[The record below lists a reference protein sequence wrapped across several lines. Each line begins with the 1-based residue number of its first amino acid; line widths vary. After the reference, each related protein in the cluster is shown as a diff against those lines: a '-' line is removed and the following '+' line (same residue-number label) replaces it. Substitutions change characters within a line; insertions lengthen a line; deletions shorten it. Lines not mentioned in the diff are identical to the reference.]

1 MEKIKKFLLKL
12 SPGERQKVEE
22 ILQHIAGGNLEQLN
36 VKKLKGYKDVF
47 RVRFGS
53 IRIIFAIR
61 SMKRKIIDVSR
72 RNDSTYRD
80 L

>member
-12 SPGERQKVEE
+12 SPEERQRVEE
-22 ILQHIAGGNLEQLN
+22 ILLHIVGGKVEHLN
-36 VKKLKGYKDVF
+36 VKKLKGYKDVY

-53 IRIIFAIR
+53 IRIIFTKR
-61 SMKRKIIDVSR
+61 DMNRKILDVSR
-72 RNDSTYRD
+72 RSDSTYRD